1 MTMHPLKRN
10 ALLLSALW
18 TGLLSVLFFLNMR
31 EIQKGPV
38 EQAEIQA
45 RSLLESVI
53 SFRSWATHFG
63 GVYVHPTDQY
73 PPNPYL
79 KAPKR
84 DIETKDGE
92 KLTLINPAY
101 MTRQLFQ
108 DFYGQEIING
118 RMSSLHPLNP
128 NNAPDAWEK
137 QSLLAFEQGSTQAT
151 TVEPKANGGRVLR
164 YMQPLYVE
172 EKCLNCHGEQGYRIG
187 EVRGGIS
194 TAIDL
199 AKGEAIAAKA
209 IQSLAWTYGIVWLI
223 GLAGIFI
230 SFRRSLLL
238 ATERDQKNNL
248 LNVSENL
255 AQEFICG
262 MSEYSNLEESFHAL
276 ATMLEKRDPYTAGH
290 QQRVADLSEKIAL
303 ELGLSED
310 KAHGIRLAGM
320 VHDIGKIQV
329 PAEVLNKPGK
339 LSELE
344 LSLIRLHP
352 QVGYDI
358 LKAIRSPWPIPDAV
372 LQHHER
378 LDGSGYPRGLKSNE
392 IIIEAKI
399 LAVSD
404 TVEAM
409 SSHRPYRAGLG
420 LDAALEEIVKLRG
433 VQLDSDVV
441 DACLR
446 LFKEKGYK
454 FP

>member
-1 MTMHPLKRN
+1 MHPLKRN

-276 ATMLEKRDPYTAGH
+276 ATMLEKSDPYTAGH

>member
-1 MTMHPLKRN
+1 MHPLKRN

>member
-1 MTMHPLKRN
+1 MHPLKRN

-320 VHDIGKIQV
+320 VHDIGKIQA

>member
-1 MTMHPLKRN
+1 
-10 ALLLSALW
+10 
-18 TGLLSVLFFLNMR
+18 VLFFLNMR

>member
-1 MTMHPLKRN
+1 MHPLKRN

-164 YMQPLYVE
+164 YMQPLYFE